1 VGLLTLAPTSK
12 LNVTVGGVT
21 GNDVQFSLSG
31 GPAITGI
38 SPTSGAY
45 NSPVTISGSG
55 FGSTQ
60 SNSTA
65 AFYGI
70 SATTITS
77 WSDTQ
82 IVANF
87 PVGTGSGPVSVT
99 VAGITAWG
107 PNFTLTRNAVLTN
120 SRGDTTTIVFWG
132 LDKLCCI
139 VPPEHSNASE
149 QAGIHP

>member
-1 VGLLTLAPTSK
+1 LGGITS
-12 LNVTVGGVT
+12 NG
-21 GNDVQFSLSG
+21 VQFTLNA

-45 NSPVTISGSG
+45 NTPVTISGSG
-55 FGSTQ
+55 FGPTQ

-70 SATTITS
+70 AATSITR

-82 IVANF
+82 IVANV
-87 PVGTGSGPVSVT
+87 PAGARSGLVSVT
-99 VAGITAWG
+99 VVGITAWG
-107 PNFTLTRNAVLTN
+107 PKFTLTRNALLTN

-139 VPPEHSNASE
+139 VPPERSNASE
-149 QAGIHP
+149 LAGIHP